1 MLLRSGGLATL
12 YLLDWMCT
20 TQLGYMVVRE
30 ETDVGGSFFIR
41 VYSMEGEIK
50 AEMPSSCN
58 SAGCPIAEIVA
69 GGNLLI
75 AEGCE
80 KGQQIYVYDLH
91 KSEVVCQYKPS
102 AKGLKVFCEGPHGS
116 ILAKD
121 GTGVITKL
129 IWNAT
134 DMQLSE
140 ESNVTSKDLANAY
153 NIGYLAKQG
162 IIILADTD
170 NCRITA
176 VKLQQKGGAGD
187 GGGDTTAAGG
197 GGRGGGGGHHPL
209 LHHPSHRH
217 SAHPAK
223 PIWRLGGKGVRV
235 AGKMLDP
242 WDFCTDDKGRVYV
255 ADGKNARVLVLD
267 GSTGHLIQILLE
279 GHELIRHI
287 SWDKGRQQLIISDFE
302 NKITCYQV
310 VED

>member
-12 YLLDWMCT
+12 FLLDGMCT
-20 TQLGYMVVRE
+20 TQLGYMVIRE

-50 AEMPSSCN
+50 AEMTSSCN
-58 SAGCPIAEIVA
+58 CAGCPITEVVSGA
-69 GGNLLI
+69 NLLI

-80 KGQQIYVYDLH
+80 KCQHVCVYDLH
-91 KSEVVCQYKPS
+91 RTEVVCQYKPS
-102 AKGLKVFCEGPHGS
+102 AKGLKVFCEGPRGS

-121 GTGVITKL
+121 STGVITKL
-129 IWNAT
+129 TWNAT

-153 NIGYLAKQG
+153 NIGYLAKQEH
-162 IIILADTD
+162 IVLADTD

-176 VKLQQKGGAGD
+176 VRLQQKAAA
-187 GGGDTTAAGG
+187 GGGGGEDASASGG

-209 LHHPSHRH
+209 LHHPSHR

-223 PIWRLGGKGVRV
+223 PIWRIGGKGVRV
-235 AGKMLDP
+235 GGKMLDP

-267 GSTGHLIQILLE
+267 GSNGHLIQTLLE

-287 SWDKGRQQLIISDFE
+287 SWDKGSQQLIISDFE

-310 VED
+310 CED